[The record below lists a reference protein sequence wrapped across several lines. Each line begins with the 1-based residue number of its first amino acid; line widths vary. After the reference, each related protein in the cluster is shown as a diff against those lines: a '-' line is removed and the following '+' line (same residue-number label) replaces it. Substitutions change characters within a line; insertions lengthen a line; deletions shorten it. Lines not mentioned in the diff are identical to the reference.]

1 MVFKIGQDW
10 QQSLELVLY
19 YIKYKTLAKKGYIL
33 LLDEDTNSYNVVAS
47 LSKDEDFLMNEN
59 LLIQSSRS
67 QVGILIN
74 KGLKSMEESKYMEFY
89 QGMQ

>member
-47 LSKDEDFLMNEN
+47 LSKDEDF
-59 LLIQSSRS
+59 
-67 QVGILIN
+67 
-74 KGLKSMEESKYMEFY
+74 
-89 QGMQ
+89 